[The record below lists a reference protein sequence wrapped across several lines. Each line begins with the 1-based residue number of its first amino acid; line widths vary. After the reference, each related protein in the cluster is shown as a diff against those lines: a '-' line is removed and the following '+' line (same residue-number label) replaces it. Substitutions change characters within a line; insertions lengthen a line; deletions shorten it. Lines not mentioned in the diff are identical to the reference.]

1 MQVIFEHIARLSRTD
16 AEVRHAVND
25 ALRLTIGKTGFR
37 TETEIW
43 RDCGLVVTLGHDL
56 RTTTIRIR
64 PPDNALWKRRCNW
77 CNAYAYYAH
86 GIFLG
91 DVSNTKVELI

>member
-1 MQVIFEHIARLSRTD
+1 MP
-16 AEVRHAVND
+16 
-25 ALRLTIGKTGFR
+25 
-37 TETEIW
+37 
-43 RDCGLVVTLGHDL
+43 CGSSKGRPASGQRPRYGGGELVVTLGHDL

-91 DVSNTKVELI
+91 NVSNTKVELI